1 MNMKY
6 MPGPTI
12 SRKTGKNNSDISWGE
27 SGLDVF
33 RMEKLGNHM
42 DGLKDEIYPL
52 FDKNRKSLPKN
63 SEIQIG
69 SIIGCWVNCPNELA
83 DEVEAIV
90 RRRHDEFRS
99 SKYGK

>member
-12 SRKTGKNNSDISWGE
+12 SRKTGKNNSDILWGE

-33 RMEKLGNHM
+33 RMEKLAIHM
-42 DGLKDEIYPL
+42 RGLRDELYPL
-52 FDKNRKSLPKN
+52 FEENKKSLPKN
-63 SEIQIG
+63 SELQTGGIF
-69 SIIGCWVNCPNELA
+69 GCLVNFPNELA

-90 RRRHDEFRS
+90 LRRHDEFRS
-99 SKYGK
+99 SKYDK